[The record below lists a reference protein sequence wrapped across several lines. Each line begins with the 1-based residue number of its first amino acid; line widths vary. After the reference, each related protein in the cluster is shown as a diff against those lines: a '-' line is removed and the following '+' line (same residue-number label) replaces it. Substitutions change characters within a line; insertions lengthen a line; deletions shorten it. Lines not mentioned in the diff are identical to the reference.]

1 MKPVNKKQI
10 TSIAIHFLGTIL
22 LTGIILAVDFLY
34 AGVQE
39 RLFENIYP
47 DYEPDLVLAN
57 KVIIASS
64 ISIFIGLL
72 IYILSIWLIMK
83 FTKISQQIKE
93 EEEIIDPEGSLNF
106 KVFQNEIP
114 RSLRVLR
121 DLFIYII
128 GIVVIAGLFMFL
140 RFVWI
145 FSKYRSHTQL
155 FIEYFLTNISSMIV
169 SVTLYIALSFM
180 INYVI
185 MTSLQK
191 YSRLQLISKSY
202 DEAMQRVLDNFDKL
216 MEGEDESK

>member
-10 TSIAIHFLGTIL
+10 TSIAFHFLGTLL

-64 ISIFIGLL
+64 ISIFVGLL
-72 IYILSIWLIMK
+72 IYILIVWLVTRSARI
-83 FTKISQQIKE
+83 TQQIQKE
-93 EEEIIDPEGSLNF
+93 EMIDSEGSLNF
-106 KVFQNEIP
+106 KAFQQEIP
-114 RSLRVLR
+114 QSLKVLR

-128 GIVVIAGLFMFL
+128 GIVIIAGLFMFL

-145 FSKYRSHTQL
+145 FSKYRSHSQL

-169 SVTLYIALSFM
+169 SITLYLALSFM
-180 INYVI
+180 INYVV

-191 YSRLQLISKSY
+191 YNRLRLISKSY
-202 DEAMQRVLDNFDKL
+202 DDAMQRVLENFDKL

>member
-10 TSIAIHFLGTIL
+10 TSIAFHFLGTIL

-64 ISIFIGLL
+64 ISIFVGLL
-72 IYILSIWLIMK
+72 IYVLLVWLITQSSRIK
-83 FTKISQQIKE
+83 QQIEKE
-93 EEEIIDPEGSLNF
+93 EMIDSEGSLNF
-106 KVFQNEIP
+106 KAFQQEIP
-114 RSLRVLR
+114 QSLKVLR

-169 SVTLYIALSFM
+169 SITLYLALSFM
-180 INYVI
+180 INYVV

-191 YSRLQLISKSY
+191 FNRLRLISKSY
-202 DEAMQRVLDNFDKL
+202 DDAMQRVLENFDKL
-216 MEGEDESK
+216 MEGEDEPK